1 MVWAQADS
9 EAIAIA
15 FYVNNDNDPE
25 SVTGEGFT
33 ASCQVN
39 GARTHNLDNQKLG
52 ACIMNITSRPSFIK
66 VNFRTST
73 TPVTVYL
80 QY

>member
-15 FYVNNDNDPE
+15 FYVNNDDDPA

-33 ASCQVN
+33 ASC
-39 GARTHNLDNQKLG
+39 
-52 ACIMNITSRPSFIK
+52 
-66 VNFRTST
+66 
-73 TPVTVYL
+73 
-80 QY
+80 